1 MIRDEDLPA
10 LIRANIPSVWA
21 LELLLLLKRTRE
33 RRWPVE
39 LLTAELR
46 GSSSL
51 VSACLQHFVRCGLVM
66 EDDDHLYMF
75 SPATDH
81 LQSLADT
88 LEQEYR
94 ARPVR
99 VINTIAAPA
108 DPVQKL
114 ADAFRVGGKPK

>member
-1 MIRDEDLPA
+1 MIRDEDLPG
-10 LIRANIPSVWA
+10 LIRAHIPSVWA

-33 RRWPVE
+33 RRWTVD

-46 GSSSL
+46 GSPNL

-66 EDDDHLYMF
+66 EDDENLYIF
-75 SPATDH
+75 GPATEH
-81 LQSLADT
+81 LQLLADT

-99 VINTIAAPA
+99 VINIIAAPS
-108 DPVQKL
+108 DPVQQL
-114 ADAFRVGGKPK
+114 ADAFRLGGKPE